1 MLISNTLILFSYFSF
16 LAYFEKKK
24 KLTTKCFYY
33 FKSPKNYLA
42 ETCKL
47 HDKTADCR

>member
-24 KLTTKCFYY
+24 KTDHKVFL
-33 FKSPKNYLA
+33 L
-42 ETCKL
+42 L
-47 HDKTADCR
+47 

>member
-24 KLTTKCFYY
+24 TDHKVFL
-33 FKSPKNYLA
+33 L
-42 ETCKL
+42 L
-47 HDKTADCR
+47 